1 MKLSFETFFL
11 LLGSAAVSN
20 ADFNGLRRLSRST
33 NTARSTS
40 DVSGGVTT
48 ETRKLQT
55 ELVIVGRSD
64 LPLEA
69 WQGTCNEDGDCKVRR

>member
-20 ADFNGLRRLSRST
+20 ADFNGLCRLSRST
-33 NTARSTS
+33 NTAHRSPS
-40 DVSGGVTT
+40 DVSGGITT
-48 ETRKLQT
+48 KTRKLQLT

-64 LPLEA
+64 LLVEA
-69 WQGTCNEDGDCKVRR
+69 CQVLVTKMAIAR